1 MMSRLLDALKRPF
14 GQAVALLVVAFAA
27 FKWGIAYLPPIV
39 GVPSAPV
46 PQSIMVEFMFIALV
60 GVLIYVSA
68 DENRWSQF
76 KAPLQAALVEPDQRP
91 VRMAAL
97 IALPLLV
104 GWLTFQQ
111 TRPRVPSPIQL
122 RAIHPAPP
130 ASITFQ
136 GKTLQLTGL
145 ENPLRT
151 RGDMAEHYETGK
163 RVYYQNCLPCHGDLL
178 DGNGHYA
185 HGFNPTPLSFQDPG
199 NIAQL
204 TESFVFWRIAKG
216 GPGLPREGTPW
227 NSAMPVWENFL
238 TEDEIWSV
246 IIFLYQQTG
255 YQPRRWETEAAPGSK
270 RE

>member
-1 MMSRLLDALKRPF
+1 
-14 GQAVALLVVAFAA
+14 
-27 FKWGIAYLPPIV
+27 
-39 GVPSAPV
+39 
-46 PQSIMVEFMFIALV
+46 
-60 GVLIYVSA
+60 
-68 DENRWSQF
+68 
-76 KAPLQAALVEPDQRP
+76 
-91 VRMAAL
+91 
-97 IALPLLV
+97 
-104 GWLTFQQ
+104 
-111 TRPRVPSPIQL
+111 
-122 RAIHPAPP
+122 
-130 ASITFQ
+130 
-136 GKTLQLTGL
+136 
-145 ENPLRT
+145 
-151 RGDMAEHYETGK
+151 MAEHFETGK

-255 YQPRRWETEAAPGSK
+255 YQPRRWETESAKPEGK
-270 RE
+270 

>member
-1 MMSRLLDALKRPF
+1 MMRQLLDALRRPF
-14 GQAVALLVVAFAA
+14 GQAVALLLVAFIV
-27 FKWGIAYLPPIV
+27 FKWGIAYLPPLI

-68 DENRWSQF
+68 DEERWRQF
-76 KAPLQAALVEPDQRP
+76 KAPLQATLVQPEKRG

-130 ASITFQ
+130 GQITFQ
-136 GKTLQLTGL
+136 GKTLRLTGL
-145 ENPLRT
+145 ENPLRKQGT
-151 RGDMAEHYETGK
+151 LAEHYETGK
-163 RVYYQNCLPCHGDLL
+163 RIYYQNCLPCHGDLL
-178 DGNGHYA
+178 DGNGHFA
-185 HGFNPTPLSFQDPG
+185 HGFSPTPLSFQDPG

-246 IIFLYQQTG
+246 IIFLYDQTG
-255 YQPRRWETEAAPGSK
+255 YQPRRWETESGAKTEGK
-270 RE
+270 